1 MGKIVISTNVS
12 LDGVVQD
19 PDGNE
24 GFRLGGWF
32 GQFGGKD
39 LEEWAKVELA
49 EALGTEALL
58 LGRRS
63 DEWFATQWA
72 SRTGE
77 WADRLNSL
85 PKYVVS
91 STLQEPR
98 WNNST
103 VLRGDVVSEVSKL
116 KQERNGDIVVYA
128 SYQLGR
134 TLIEHDLVD
143 ELRLVVYP
151 VVLGA
156 GERLFGETSDK
167 KPMRLVAI
175 KTIGDGLAFL
185 TYKVVRDTV
194 RPRRSAGVL
203 TVSRRPVAGRSPQAP
218 GADLVAAGRLQGR
231 RVDVHAER
239 GRARDVDQFVHLA
252 AAQRPGHALGNAPDL
267 GHEPAQQRDPFLQLA
282 PRDHHDA
289 GRAAVVVP
297 ASALPGQPRLQPH
310 VMVGHA
316 VQPGV
321 PARRGIHVH
330 EVVPFVQPVVQ
341 PGGDSSGDQ
350 LHPEAAERC
359 HEADSSTR
367 PGLHQVSVSLKST

>member
-19 PDGNE
+19 PDGAE

-39 LEEWAKVELA
+39 LEEWARISLE

-63 DEWFATQWA
+63 DEWFATRWA
-72 SRTGE
+72 SRGGE

-91 STLQEPR
+91 STLQEPK

-103 VLRGDVVSEVSKL
+103 VLSGDVVSEVSKL
-116 KQERNGDIVVYA
+116 KQELNGEILVYA
-128 SYQLGR
+128 SYQLER

-167 KPMRLVAI
+167 KAMRLVGTR
-175 KTIGDGLAFL
+175 TIGDGLAFL
-185 TYKVVRDTV
+185 TYKFVRD
-194 RPRRSAGVL
+194 A
-203 TVSRRPVAGRSPQAP
+203 
-218 GADLVAAGRLQGR
+218 
-231 RVDVHAER
+231 
-239 GRARDVDQFVHLA
+239 
-252 AAQRPGHALGNAPDL
+252 
-267 GHEPAQQRDPFLQLA
+267 
-282 PRDHHDA
+282 
-289 GRAAVVVP
+289 
-297 ASALPGQPRLQPH
+297 
-310 VMVGHA
+310 
-316 VQPGV
+316 
-321 PARRGIHVH
+321 
-330 EVVPFVQPVVQ
+330 
-341 PGGDSSGDQ
+341 
-350 LHPEAAERC
+350 
-359 HEADSSTR
+359 
-367 PGLHQVSVSLKST
+367 